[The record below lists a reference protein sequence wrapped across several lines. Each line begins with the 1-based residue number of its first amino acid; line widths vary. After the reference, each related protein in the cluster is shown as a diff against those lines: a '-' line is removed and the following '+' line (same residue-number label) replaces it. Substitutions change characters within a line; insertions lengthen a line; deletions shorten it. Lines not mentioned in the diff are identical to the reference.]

1 MKTGKIVVSAFVR
14 LKIKMIPHHQFKN
27 PRVLI
32 FSNDYLNNNAIASSS
47 SFSLL
52 LQVSNSFKTFV
63 TLGVPA
69 WDRAKLS
76 AGFICYLVLVLSWI
90 SANSFQ
96 L

>member
-1 MKTGKIVVSAFVR
+1 MNTGKIVVSAFVR

-32 FSNDYLNNNAIASSS
+32 FSNDYLNNNVFASSS

-52 LQVSNSFKTFV
+52 LQVSNSFKTFI

-69 WDRAKLS
+69 WDMAKLNV
-76 AGFICYLVLVLSWI
+76 GFICYLVLVPSWL